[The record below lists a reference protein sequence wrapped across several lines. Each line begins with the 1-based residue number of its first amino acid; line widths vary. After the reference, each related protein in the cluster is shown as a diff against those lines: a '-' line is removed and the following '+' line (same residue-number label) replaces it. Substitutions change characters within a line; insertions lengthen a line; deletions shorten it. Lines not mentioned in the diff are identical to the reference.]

1 LGNRKREG
9 LLSTI
14 TEPALSLSRGRLSL
28 HSRAMNLLKILLRPA
43 LALLLAGQ
51 ASVWAQSSTR
61 LLLASGSGVPGHAG
75 FVFGPFSN
83 LAMNEDREVVFLS
96 TLRSPRNEI
105 RAVVRSSGV
114 SFSVVAFQGLRAPVA
129 KTTYVSFSAPS
140 INTAGSVAF
149 TATLKDNEEASSLA
163 VIRVDGTNA
172 RVVASTGDSVPGNS
186 QDKFQDFSAPLIN
199 AEGNILF
206 GARWEGQKPGTGLF
220 LWTLTGLQ
228 ALERPEGLRLPSKT
242 VLEPMFFSHDEA
254 VFMARESS
262 TEAALDQFFRA
273 VATRG
278 FQDLQPPPNPSETV
292 QVLAPKAGGPL
303 VKMVLVLMEG
313 GNVQTA
319 LLPGDP
325 SAPVV
330 AKRLP
335 NVPPPSP
342 LGQIEG
348 QTTGAQGDI
357 IFAATRADLPSDL
370 ALYCYCSGQV
380 NRLTS
385 PEDFLPI
392 TQAAPGKPL
401 LSLVGDSQ
409 QTAAFIAA
417 GAGGEASAIYVTSL
431 P

>member
-1 LGNRKREG
+1 M
-9 LLSTI
+9 S
-14 TEPALSLSRGRLSL
+14 
-28 HSRAMNLLKILLRPA
+28 LLKILVRPA
-43 LALLLAGQ
+43 LALLLTGQ
-51 ASVWAQSSTR
+51 PSVWAQSSTR

-83 LAMNEDREVVFLS
+83 LAMNENREIVFLS

-105 RAVVRSSGV
+105 HAVARSSGV

-129 KTTYVSFSAPS
+129 KTTFVSFSAPS
-140 INTAGSVAF
+140 INNAGNIAF
-149 TATLKDNEEASSLA
+149 TAVLKDNEEASSVA
-163 VIRVDGTNA
+163 VIRVDGSNA
-172 RVVASTGDSVPGNS
+172 RVVASTADSVPGNS
-186 QDKFQDFSAPLIN
+186 QAKFQDFSAPLIN

-206 GARWEGQKPGTGLF
+206 GARWNGPKPSTGLF
-220 LWTLTGLQ
+220 LWTTAGLQ
-228 ALERPEGLRLPSKT
+228 VLERPEGLTLPSKT
-242 VLEPMFFSHDEA
+242 VLEPLFFSHDEA
-254 VFMARESS
+254 VFMPREGSS
-262 TEAALDQFFRA
+262 EAALNQFFRA
-273 VATRG
+273 VATRS
-278 FQDLQPPPNPSETV
+278 FQELQPPPNPSETV
-292 QVLAPKAGGPL
+292 QVLAPKAGEPSA
-303 VKMVLVLMEG
+303 KMVLVLMEG

-319 LLPGDP
+319 LLRGDP
-325 SAPVV
+325 SEPVV
-330 AKRLP
+330 TKRLP
-335 NVPPPSP
+335 NAPPPSP

-348 QTTGAQGDI
+348 QTTGPQGDI

-392 TQAAPGKPL
+392 TQTAPGKPL

-409 QTAAFIAA
+409 QTVAFIAA